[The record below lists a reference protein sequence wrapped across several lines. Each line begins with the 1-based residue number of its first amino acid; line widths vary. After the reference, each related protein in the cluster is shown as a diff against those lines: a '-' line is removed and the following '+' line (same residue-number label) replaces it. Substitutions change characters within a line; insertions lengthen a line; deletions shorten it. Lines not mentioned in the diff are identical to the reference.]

1 MRKAS
6 TKKTS
11 KASKTDSKLEEA
23 FYSDGK
29 KHGLDKIR
37 DLEALLDIPRAN
49 PFGTLDLNI
58 FKEKVESM
66 SLHEMGQLASRV
78 GVALTNRP
86 SVLKDRL
93 IGACEDYLRRSRAV
107 VGGVDV
113 TAAKR
118 DDSVYDGIRDLLKF
132 PKRGGI

>member
-11 KASKTDSKLEEA
+11 KASKEDNLLIQA
-23 FYSDGK
+23 HYSDGK
-29 KHGLDKIR
+29 KHDLDKIR

-49 PFGTLDLNI
+49 PFGTLSLDV
-58 FKEKVESM
+58 FKEKVETM
-66 SLHEMGQLASRV
+66 SLHDMGVLAGRV
-78 GVALTNRP
+78 GVALTNRT

-93 IGACEDYLRRSRAV
+93 IGACEDYLRKSKAIL
-107 VGGVDV
+107 GGVDV

-132 PKRGGI
+132 PKRGS